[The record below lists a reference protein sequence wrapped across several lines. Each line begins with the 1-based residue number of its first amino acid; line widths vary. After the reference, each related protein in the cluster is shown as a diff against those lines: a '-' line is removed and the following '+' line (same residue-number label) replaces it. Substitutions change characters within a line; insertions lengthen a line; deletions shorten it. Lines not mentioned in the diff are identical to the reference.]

1 MALDYSKVRFFW
13 RGDSGRKLTG
23 SDYDKIYDMGPRAAT
38 GDVTFSANKPG
49 LQTIDTD
56 YPALQVAASELA
68 ELVTAAPSGGKGTVI
83 IWANHDR
90 PGSGSFQL
98 LESDTGTAA
107 QRIQLSVDVDG
118 DVNVRGRGAEVN
130 VPTLNYQANAT
141 FKRWFYAVVFDT
153 NVFKVWR
160 GDEEGNYA
168 RIVNEVSYT
177 PTSITDDLFFGSLAA
192 GTGQHS
198 AALLDIITYNDV
210 ISDSDIE
217 GIYYGTIPIFQ
228 QTAYAGT
235 FVDKFRQKVQ
245 AEPGSTYRTTDEALV
260 LADWSTEL

>member
-1 MALDYSKVRFFW
+1 MLDYSKVRFLW
-13 RGDSGRKLTG
+13 RGDAGRKLSG
-23 SDYDKIYDMGPRAAT
+23 SDYTKVYDMGPRAAT
-38 GDVTFSANKPG
+38 GDVTFSANRPG

-56 YPALQVAASELA
+56 YPALQVAATELA
-68 ELVTAAPSGGKGTVI
+68 ELVTASPSGGKGTVI

-90 PGSGSFQL
+90 PASGSFQL

-107 QRIQLSVDVDG
+107 ERIQLSVDVDG
-118 DVNVRGRGAEVN
+118 DVDVRGRGAAVN
-130 VPTLNYQANAT
+130 VPTLLYQANTT

-153 NVFKVWR
+153 DVFKVFR

-168 RIVNEVSYT
+168 QIVNEVSYT

-198 AALLDIITYNDV
+198 AALLDIITYNSV

-235 FVDKFRQKVQ
+235 FVDKYRQKVE
-245 AEPGSTYRTTDEALV
+245 AETGSTYDTTLEAQV
-260 LADWSTEL
+260 LAFWSTEL